1 MAAIALEECASFHRE
16 GFMQYVAF
24 DMARRSQ
31 KNLARTD
38 TPFDASAHRHVLRH
52 YVAFDAGFVAYNE
65 PRRIDVAFYLSV
77 DLNVTAGR

>member
-1 MAAIALEECASFHRE
+1 MAAIALEKCAGFHRE

-38 TPFDASAHRHVLRH
+38 TPFDAPAHRHVLGH
-52 YVAFDAGFVAYNE
+52 YVAFNASFVAYHE
-65 PRRIDVAFYLSV
+65 PRRIDVAFDLSV